1 MASMIS
7 IVFPPSWSS
16 SSSEAREVDA
26 IAREVDAAAREDAA
40 ARARVRNM
48 MCGKDAAAARMHSTG
63 DEKNDRLRLILRRA
77 IVADAFVSFVSCRF
91 EFSRR
96 ARAPSRR
103 RWRVV

>member
-7 IVFPPSWSS
+7 IVFPPSSSS

-48 MCGKDAAAARMHSTG
+48 MCGKDAAAARMHSTA

-91 EFSRR
+91 ELSRG

>member
-7 IVFPPSWSS
+7 IVFPPSSSS
-16 SSSEAREVDA
+16 SSSEARVVDA

-48 MCGKDAAAARMHSTG
+48 MCGKDAAAARMHSTA